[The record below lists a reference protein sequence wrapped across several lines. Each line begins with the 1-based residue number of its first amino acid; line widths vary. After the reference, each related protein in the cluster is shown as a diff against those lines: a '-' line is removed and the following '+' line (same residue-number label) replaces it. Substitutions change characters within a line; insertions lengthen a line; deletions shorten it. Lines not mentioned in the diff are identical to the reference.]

1 MFNNISQ
8 ILESVGFLSQHRS
21 VYLQFSDASLNSQVF
36 LQRIDGQHY
45 LNQGTTAEL
54 ICLSTNAHISL
65 KTFIGVQVAVDQV
78 TDRGSLFRTTGI
90 ITGASQGQSDGALTL
105 YKLTISDPTYLWH
118 KRRNSRVFMNKSV
131 KEISE
136 ILFQEWQGKSP
147 LFASSLT
154 LDLSGLKQTY
164 DVRPFV
170 MQLNESDYDFLTR
183 LWRSEGI
190 NWLIDEAEL
199 TVPSNT
205 DHIQPQKLRLIDD
218 NNQYQALTRRTIRY
232 HRSHATEQFDSM
244 TSLKADR
251 SLQPTSVFVQRWQS
265 DVLEQTDGAGSV
277 QSKHQHS
284 SNYDNQS
291 LSLEDAWH
299 FSPAWM
305 QDLKGEDGAT
315 SASNQQLEKFN
326 QNLSAYYDAQSKQF
340 IAKTTVRDT
349 QVGYWFELN
358 EHPEIDL
365 HDGADKE
372 FLIIGKHYYNQ
383 NNLPK
388 DLNQQIQALVQQ
400 SHWQASQTDER
411 QGNELILQRR
421 NIKVVP
427 AYQPLQHRPKAS
439 VQRARVVGP
448 EGEQIYVDQWGR
460 IKVRFLFTRADDHR
474 HDGGAGSNDNDTD
487 SAWVDVLTP
496 WAGKGYGARFLPR
509 VGEIVVIDFFDG
521 NVDRPFVAGRIHEAE
536 RYPTQFDQKGH
547 LPDTKKLSGIRSEEV
562 DGKGFNQLRFDDT
575 TGQISAQLQSSHAAS
590 QLNLGNLSHPK
601 DKAESNG
608 RGEGF
613 ELRTD
618 QWGAV
623 RAGSGLLVSTHKQ
636 DQAQGVHLDA
646 SEAKQQI
653 EGGLNNAKALSEV
666 AKNQQTDPLEVLEN
680 LKTFIEQIEQQDK
693 EKAAAF
699 KQALMVL
706 TAPNSIAVASNED
719 IHLSADGQLSQSAG
733 DSINIS
739 TQKNLIAHAQNKI
752 SLFAAQQGARLYAGK
767 GKVEIQAQGD
777 GADLIARKGIQI
789 ISTED
794 KVEISASKEIVITA
808 GSSQI
813 KINGSGIFPVTG
825 GKFEVK
831 AGQHV
836 FMGGASASIK
846 SSLPPPPKRAQG
858 VLELLH
864 DYSHGAF
871 VKGADYT
878 VTDNLGKVVNGK
890 LDDKGFAR
898 VSGLATGSVK
908 VLFDPDPRNPWDEAS
923 DFKRKVEWPNQN
935 DVEGSIGIASGS
947 KGLTETLKNDF
958 KKLSQLAGN
967 VKSVQ
972 QKIESVKRI
981 KDQGAKALLPM
992 ATEQILGGS
1001 DGSKLNQSF
1010 VSQNSFMPASQ
1021 QSNPLRRLAQ
1031 AGSNK
1036 TAITKIQSPFETFV

>member
-1 MFNNISQ
+1 MTPTYKNVMFNNISQ

-244 TSLKADR
+244 TSLMADR

-265 DVLEQTDGAGSV
+265 DILEQTDGAGSV

-284 SNYDNQS
+284 SNHDNQS

-562 DGKGFNQLRFDDT
+562 GGKGFNQLRLDDT

-601 DKAESNG
+601 DKAESDG

-623 RAGSGLLVSTHKQ
+623 RAAKGLLITTHKQ
-636 DQAQGVHLDA
+636 DQAQGTHLDA
-646 SEAKQQI
+646 ADAKQQI

-666 AKNQQTDPLEVLEN
+666 AKNQQTDPLEMLDN
-680 LKTFIEQIEQQDK
+680 LKTFLEQIEQQDK
-693 EKAAAF
+693 DKAAAF

-739 TQKNLIAHAQNKI
+739 TQKSLIAHAQNKI

-794 KVEISASKEIVITA
+794 KIAINASKEIVITA

-836 FMGGASASIK
+836 FMGGGGASAN
-846 SSLPPPPKRAQG
+846 LPALPQLNMPPKE
-858 VLELLH
+858 LELKYVYDDLKPVAQAP
-864 DYSHGAF
+864 Y
-871 VKGADYT
+871 
-878 VTDNLGKVVNGK
+878 K
-890 LDDKGFAR
+890 LIFQDGTIQE
-898 VSGLATGSVK
+898 GLLDS
-908 VLFDPDPRNPWDEAS
+908 
-923 DFKRKVEWPNQN
+923 
-935 DVEGSIGIASGS
+935 SGS
-947 KGLTETLKNDF
+947 AK
-958 KKLSQLAGN
+958 
-967 VKSVQ
+967 VQ
-972 QKIESVKRI
+972 IPADKIQPKVYYGFSNMEAKP
-981 KDQGAKALLPM
+981 DQPK
-992 ATEQILGGS
+992 Q
-1001 DGSKLNQSF
+1001 
-1010 VSQNSFMPASQ
+1010 QNSFKDKKVMSIVAAEQLIEQYNKQELDHLLDEYFPDEIQAMIDGQGIEYDDHINDYVEKDLKQ
-1021 QSNPLRRLAQ
+1021 QNNPDDAIADHAEEIPLSEQ
-1031 AGSNK
+1031 AVPHVGLG
-1036 TAITKIQSPFETFV
+1036 EDL